1 MSFNIEIDNSYCYLD
16 INKDIRLLNII
27 HQHCSVKYY
36 YFIKDWKTHKPSKKL
51 REIIYYSTENN
62 KFKFPRGWLWDV
74 YESLILL
81 DTVTISDIR
90 RTFKPIPLHSE
101 EVSKLK
107 FYPYQD
113 EAARLAIEYRYGII
127 HHPTGSGKTITM
139 VNIINQVGF
148 PGIIMVPSL
157 MLMYQT
163 KEVME
168 KFFPEY
174 KVGLVGDSEFDIG
187 QIIVGTSDSLFLK
200 LSKINDA
207 YKNTWK
213 FLFIDECHH
222 LREAKELNTRY
233 YDASMG
239 IDASMKIGFT
249 ATPGDINTVKRR
261 ILEGATGG
269 VLHYLSDAEAREYGI
284 IVDMEVYILAAA
296 CDEYKRDQNDLANW
310 QFEYKTN
317 MLNNNKYHEQ
327 IRDVARSLVAKGL
340 STLII
345 VDRVGKHL
353 KVLEEMIPE
362 AEVLYGA
369 TEKDLREDIK
379 ERFEN
384 NEIPLLI
391 STIVKEGVNIKN
403 IEAIIMAG
411 GGKDSDALIQKI
423 GRGLRW
429 KEGKDKLILVDFMF
443 DDGILQKHSKERI
456 KTYKKKD
463 YQIFYVSEI

>member
-1 MSFNIEIDNSYCYLD
+1 
-16 INKDIRLLNII
+16 
-27 HQHCSVKYY
+27 
-36 YFIKDWKTHKPSKKL
+36 
-51 REIIYYSTENN
+51 
-62 KFKFPRGWLWDV
+62 
-74 YESLILL
+74 
-81 DTVTISDIR
+81 
-90 RTFKPIPLHSE
+90 
-101 EVSKLK
+101 
-107 FYPYQD
+107 
-113 EAARLAIEYRYGII
+113 
-127 HHPTGSGKTITM
+127 
-139 VNIINQVGF
+139 
-148 PGIIMVPSL
+148 
-157 MLMYQT
+157 
-163 KEVME
+163 
-168 KFFPEY
+168 
-174 KVGLVGDSEFDIG
+174 
-187 QIIVGTSDSLFLK
+187 
-200 LSKINDA
+200 
-207 YKNTWK
+207 
-213 FLFIDECHH
+213 
-222 LREAKELNTRY
+222 
-233 YDASMG
+233 
-239 IDASMKIGFT
+239 
-249 ATPGDINTVKRR
+249 
-261 ILEGATGG
+261 
-269 VLHYLSDAEAREYGI
+269 
-284 IVDMEVYILAAA
+284 
-296 CDEYKRDQNDLANW
+296 
-310 QFEYKTN
+310 